1 VKGKRKLPLP
11 FTLSL
16 LPLFLLFSCG
26 FQLRGDPEVGIRT
39 ISVTQVGASQV
50 AAEIRRTVSAGKTKL
65 MAVPGEAE
73 AQLRILG
80 ETREKTVFTLTGAG
94 RVYEYQLRLAVR
106 YQLTVPGREEPAIAP
121 TEIEARRLITYVESA
136 PIAKEAE
143 EQLLYKDMQVDL
155 ARQILRHIAAVK
167 REM

>member
-1 VKGKRKLPLP
+1 MWSSRV
-11 FTLSL
+11 LSL
-16 LPLFLLFSCG
+16 LPLLLLLSCG
-26 FQLRGDPEVGIRT
+26 FQLRGDPAVGIRT
-39 ISVTQVGASQV
+39 LSVSGGSLV
-50 AAEIRRTVSAGKTKL
+50 AAEIRRTVTAGKTKL
-65 MAVPGEAE
+65 VPAPGEAE
-73 AQLRILG
+73 AHLRILG

-106 YQLTVPGREEPAIAP
+106 YQLMVPGREEPAIAP
-121 TEIEARRLITYVESA
+121 TEVEARRLITYVESA

-143 EQLLYKDMQVDL
+143 EQLLYKDMQADL